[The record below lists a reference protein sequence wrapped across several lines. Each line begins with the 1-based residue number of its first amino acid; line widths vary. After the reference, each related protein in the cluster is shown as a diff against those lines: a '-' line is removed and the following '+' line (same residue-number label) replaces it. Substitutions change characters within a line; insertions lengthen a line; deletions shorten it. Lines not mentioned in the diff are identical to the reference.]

1 MAMDGYGY
9 GILAW
14 AGRSRYILLIWF
26 HTKEHRDVQK
36 EVWNSQEQGFAL
48 MCFERGLRFWEVKG
62 SSKESICVS
71 GHFMARSVTPKWK
84 IKKGNPFN
92 RHLQLQGN
100 CTRLPRCCHH
110 LFLLFS
116 DVTWFIC
123 FQRFKLSKIYD
134 LIPISTSTKFTPF
147 ISFQARRWWWICW
160 LFVQKI
166 HQPLCWGGGTW
177 YIYLLL
183 RCGSFVGSV
192 EFQDRK
198 REYLHTLIHWQI
210 PDVVATKAKDS
221 IPYTVPVG
229 KLTKLFEVFL
239 LLNTIKEYD
248 NGGFS
253 LTRGYLDLKIHIP
266 GFAFGFHRVDVD
278 DTTSWLVFPWV
289 LTKYSK

>member
-1 MAMDGYGY
+1 MAMGFWHGQEGRDTFCSFDFTPKSIVMFKKKF
-9 GILAW
+9 GIV
-14 AGRSRYILLIWF
+14 
-26 HTKEHRDVQK
+26 KNK
-36 EVWNSQEQGFAL
+36 AL
-48 MCFERGLRFWEVKG
+48 PWCVLNWEVKG
-62 SSKESICVS
+62 SSKESISVS

-92 RHLQLQGN
+92 RHLQLKGN

-177 YIYLLL
+177 DIYLLL

-198 REYLHTLIHWQI
+198 R
-210 PDVVATKAKDS
+210 
-221 IPYTVPVG
+221 
-229 KLTKLFEVFL
+229 
-239 LLNTIKEYD
+239 
-248 NGGFS
+248 
-253 LTRGYLDLKIHIP
+253 
-266 GFAFGFHRVDVD
+266 
-278 DTTSWLVFPWV
+278 
-289 LTKYSK
+289 